1 MKKVIGIYCGD
12 FSYKNGEHWDSYV
25 IRSQGA
31 GGSETWAV
39 EIASA
44 FQKKGFHVIV
54 FGNPDFWKFDDE
66 GVEYVPYYLFKSRCQ
81 YQHFDYFI
89 SSRRTDEITPY
100 LECPN
105 IYLMSHEIGI
115 FHKYWGN
122 FVDFRGLKMEKVK
135 KIAVLSEWHKNA
147 TKSLYPE
154 LLDEQLF
161 LTFNGIKQEPYQNI
175 DHSKK
180 RNMMVWSTCLN
191 RGITFFGQRVLPK
204 IIQAVPDFEL
214 NICSYNVDIK
224 GTLPEGDNVHFLGTL
239 NKDQLADLQKQA
251 KIWILPNYGLNDFG
265 QPLHESFCLTAVEN
279 AMAENAIICLN
290 KDGLTTTLE
299 GYSGI
304 LNADFFDETSQNIS
318 DEDYEKVANLIA
330 EQAISILNNNN
341 YRISL
346 SKEAKEICKKYT
358 WENSAKTWMKEW
370 GLIYD

>member
-1 MKKVIGIYCGD
+1 MKKVVGIYCGD
-12 FSYKNGEHWDSYV
+12 FTYRNGENWDSYV
-25 IRSQGA
+25 IHSQGA

-66 GVEYVPYYLFKSRCQ
+66 GVEYVPYYLFESRCQ

-89 SSRRTDEITPY
+89 SSRRVDEITPY

-115 FHKYWGN
+115 FSRYWGN
-122 FVDFRGLKMEKVK
+122 FVDFSGLKMDKVK
-135 KIAVLSEWHKNA
+135 KIGVLSEWHKNA

-154 LLDEQLF
+154 LTDEQLL
-161 LTFNGIKQEPYQNI
+161 LTFNGIDQNLYKNI
-175 DHSKK
+175 DRGSK

-191 RGITFFGQRVLPK
+191 RGITFFGKRVLPK
-204 IIQAVPDFEL
+204 IIKAIPDFEL
-214 NICSYNVDIK
+214 NICSYNTDIK
-224 GTLPEGDNVHFLGTL
+224 GILPEGNNVHFLGTL
-239 NKDQLADLQKQA
+239 NKPDLAELQKQA

-279 AMAENAIICLN
+279 AMAENAIVCLN
-290 KDGLTTTLE
+290 KDGLTTTLG

-304 LNADFFDETSQNIS
+304 LNADFFDETSPNLT
-318 DEDYEKVANLIA
+318 EGDYEGVANLIA
-330 EQAISILNNNN
+330 EQAILILSNNS

-346 SKEAKEICKKYT
+346 SKEAKDICKKYT

-370 GLIYD
+370 GLLYE